1 MLLTGDGILLFRP
14 TEALYVCLGLM
25 RLCVG
30 TLIVCFVALC
40 FVVALLSYCL
50 LVSCIGSHCLV
61 VPYLVPFVTLVL
73 LIGCLRFCF
82 VWVSMQNHARPDL
95 YEDHTNCEQVSISQ
109 YLTCICDEIRVR
121 FEVRFRFDSGL
132 GIHRGQRTQPL

>member
-1 MLLTGDGILLFRP
+1 MLLIVIVDDILLFRP

-25 RLCVG
+25 WLCVD

-61 VPYLVPFVTLVL
+61 VLYLVPFVTLVL

-82 VWVSMQNHARPDL
+82 VWISVQNYARPGL

-109 YLTCICDEIRVR
+109 YLTCICDEIRMR
-121 FEVRFRFDSGL
+121 FEVRLRL
-132 GIHRGQRTQPL
+132 